1 MVSVTMATISS
12 ACSSAPAVV
21 SPNSTSSLRQALP
34 QPLFSRAKL
43 NLPKDV
49 IATSCFSS
57 GGVSTQWMLQC
68 NDQNL
73 MVTRAVAETLIGN
86 PSTELEED
94 ASSTEVLKIKL
105 ESDLLKKKAKRAEL
119 RRRRLVRKRR
129 LRKKGKWPPSKMA
142 KLKNV

>member
-1 MVSVTMATISS
+1 
-12 ACSSAPAVV
+12 
-21 SPNSTSSLRQALP
+21 
-34 QPLFSRAKL
+34 
-43 NLPKDV
+43 
-49 IATSCFSS
+49 
-57 GGVSTQWMLQC
+57 MLQC